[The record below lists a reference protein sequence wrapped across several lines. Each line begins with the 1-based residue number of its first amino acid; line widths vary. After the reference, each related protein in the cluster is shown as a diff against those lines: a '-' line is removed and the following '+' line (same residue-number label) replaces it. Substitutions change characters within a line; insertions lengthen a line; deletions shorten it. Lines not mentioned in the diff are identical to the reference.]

1 MCVVGK
7 CSCGPEQN
15 DTGSGN
21 RTEYDNM
28 GVNKKN
34 QDTKNNNMQTSDLR
48 KCTGPKA
55 ATFNVRSVFNTS
67 ERAGSTNSCIFQEP
81 EPGYRSEHIL
91 NTR

>member
-34 QDTKNNNMQTSDLR
+34 QDTKSNNMQTSDLQ
-48 KCTGPKA
+48 KCTGHKA
-55 ATFNVRSVFNTS
+55 ATFNVISVFTS
-67 ERAGSTNSCIFQEP
+67 ERAGSTKSRISQEP